1 MLGKK
6 DGVVFLRGGWYPNA
20 HYALEKRLLV
30 DISEIR
36 EMIERNEINITW
48 IEKTKQIYDI
58 ITKAGASPD
67 IISGVLSSSKM
78 IE

>member
-1 MLGKK
+1 M
-6 DGVVFLRGGWYPNA
+6 
-20 HYALEKRLLV
+20 
-30 DISEIR
+30 SEIR
-36 EMIERNEINITW
+36 EMTERNEINITW